1 MSVISRSEILDGSRL
16 ETGYAYKPEKDI
28 ETFELAEIVVH
39 LIQASKNLDQY
50 TSGTKITDLAYGQLS
65 EKSQRHFKKL

>member
-1 MSVISRSEILDGSRL
+1 MSGILRSETFSGSRP

-28 ETFELAEIVVH
+28 ETFELAEIVVY
-39 LIQASKNLDQY
+39 LMQASKDLDSY
-50 TSGTKITDLAYGQLS
+50 TAGTKITDVAYERLS